1 MSDASVL
8 FGGGAVPLWVSGTT
22 YAQGRVTISPTDW
35 QTYVRKVAG
44 AGSTDPASDATNWVP
59 CGGRAIKSTQR
70 GLTAVATA
78 NVYVAIAA
86 VNPAKTELRFLG
98 STSNTADTTGLGSV
112 SLFSPSLILVSKGAS
127 AVTETEV
134 SWELTERY

>member
-8 FGGGAVPLWVSGTT
+8 FGGGAAPLWVSGTT

-44 AGSTDPASDATNWVP
+44 AGSTDPASDATNWMP

-70 GLTAVATA
+70 GSISGAGTSTISAVNTAKTQLRWHGGAATA
-78 NVYVAIAA
+78 TGAFADVPRLALTSSTTITSTGGGNSAS
-86 VNPAKTELRFLG
+86 VN
-98 STSNTADTTGLGSV
+98 
-112 SLFSPSLILVSKGAS
+112 
-127 AVTETEV
+127 
-134 SWELTERY
+134 WELTEWY